1 MAESRNLEGKYL
13 KIMLLF
19 MGTYLLLGLFCEIDE
34 AVCNVTDES
43 RCMNGGICIEGPGES
58 FTCSCLAGRV

>member
-1 MAESRNLEGKYL
+1 
-13 KIMLLF
+13 